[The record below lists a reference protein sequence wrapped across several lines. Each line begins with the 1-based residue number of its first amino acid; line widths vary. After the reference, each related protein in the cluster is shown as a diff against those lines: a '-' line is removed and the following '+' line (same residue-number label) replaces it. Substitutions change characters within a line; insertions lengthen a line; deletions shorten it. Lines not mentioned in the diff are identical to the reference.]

1 MQIKQ
6 VYFVLSKQEETYF
19 LAFPAFCFKSSKQA
33 VYACQRERV
42 ELWVTDNLFNVFVMH
57 ALGSAHEKFDV

>member
-19 LAFPAFCFKSSKQA
+19 LALPGILFQKVKTS
-33 VYACQRERV
+33 RV
-42 ELWVTDNLFNVFVMH
+42 RMPKIGNV
-57 ALGSAHEKFDV
+57 